1 MVENEKLK
9 AHIATLESVNKQ
21 SHIKI
26 KELESKHFVMIE
38 NFTKE
43 VNELKIKCVELASL
57 NELKDF
63 QILQTQ
69 TSSAALKEELEQ
81 LKQDNEK
88 RRNEAIKLNNQI
100 EDMRN

>member
-1 MVENEKLK
+1 
-9 AHIATLESVNKQ
+9 
-21 SHIKI
+21 
-26 KELESKHFVMIE
+26 MIE

-43 VNELKIKCVELASL
+43 VNELKIKCVELASI

-88 RRNEAIKLNNQI
+88 RRNETIKLNNQI